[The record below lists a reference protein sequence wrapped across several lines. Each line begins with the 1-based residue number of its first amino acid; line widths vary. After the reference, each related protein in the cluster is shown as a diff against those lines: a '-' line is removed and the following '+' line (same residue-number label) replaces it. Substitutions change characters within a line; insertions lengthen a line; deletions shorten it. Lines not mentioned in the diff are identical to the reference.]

1 MARFTGR
8 TVLVTGAG
16 SGIGEGTARAF
27 FAEGANVVVADV
39 DEKAAKRVV
48 AELGGDRC
56 CAAAAN
62 VAERPAVDALVA
74 EAAKRFGRL
83 DVLVNSAGIRE
94 IVPMVDL
101 ESEEWYRVIAV
112 NLHGTFHVSQA
123 FARLALA
130 AKTPASII
138 NISSVAGMMGIPK
151 RAAYVSSKHAVI
163 GLTREMAME
172 LGPHGIR
179 VNAVA
184 PGLVRTALTESYF
197 SNPELMRTMHA
208 SRPLGRAARVE
219 EIASVILFLA
229 SDEASFVTGA
239 TIPVDGGFSAGKG

>member
-1 MARFTGR
+1 
-8 TVLVTGAG
+8 
-16 SGIGEGTARAF
+16 
-27 FAEGANVVVADV
+27 
-39 DEKAAKRVV
+39 
-48 AELGGDRC
+48 
-56 CAAAAN
+56 
-62 VAERPAVDALVA
+62 
-74 EAAKRFGRL
+74 
-83 DVLVNSAGIRE
+83 VNSAGIRE
-94 IVPMVDL
+94 ITPAMDL
-101 ESEEWYRVIAV
+101 EAELWNRVIAV

-123 FARLALA
+123 FARLALVT
-130 AKTPASII
+130 KMPASII

-151 RAAYVSSKHAVI
+151 RAAYVSSKHAII

-197 SNPELMRTMHA
+197 SNPDLIRSMHA

-219 EIASVILFLA
+219 EVASVILFLA